1 MGLFQKAP
9 RDEAEASKWG
19 PLEVGPEQVKD
30 FTEEQ
35 WYARVYRGPEAPQL
49 TWRAIIMGS
58 ILGFFL
64 AFTNLYI
71 GLKTGWGLGVAITA
85 CILSY
90 AIWSVLLAFRFA
102 KSPMTIL
109 ENNCMQST
117 ASSAGYATGGTVVS
131 AITALLMLSPTAD
144 NPKGEHLPWYILA
157 GWTFFLGVLGTVLA
171 IPMKRNMINRE
182 RLPFPSGLAA
192 ATTLQSLYSEGKEA
206 LAKAKALVTSAV
218 FGAVF
223 PLLNALNAVKYTDE
237 EGKPARKALIH
248 ETVEI
253 FDFIPGRGVTKGA
266 DGAVTAL
273 KPSDWLI
280 SLETSP
286 VMMAAGAIMGLR
298 TTTWMLIAGLGL
310 AYGLGPWSLEQ
321 LWTNP
326 DGKVIAAVT
335 APAGAWRQSGLWFGA
350 PLLVASG
357 LMYFVLQWRTIVA
370 AIRGAGGG
378 ETGTESQMVKD
389 TEVPMAWMWWGGI
402 FGGTGVILIGH
413 FHFHIPA
420 HLGLLAV
427 GMTFILSLVACRA
440 TGETDITP
448 IGAMGKLMQLTYGV
462 LIPQNAT
469 ANLMTAS
476 ITSSSAGSAADLL
489 NDLKAGYLLG
499 ANPRRQFIAQFL
511 GVFMGTVATTF
522 GFYLLVPDA
531 TAVTGDNPAFPAPA
545 ATSWKAVAEVFKNGL
560 DHMHPTHQTLIY
572 YGLAAGVFLVL
583 LEANLPQKLKK
594 WVPSASGIGLGLILP
609 CFYPISMFIGATA
622 AWAWQKTSAK
632 SAERFLVPVAAGI
645 IAGAALMG
653 VIVAI
658 LNNTVF
664 K

>member
-1 MGLFQKAP
+1 MALFQKAP
-9 RDEAEASKWG
+9 ASREEAAKWG
-19 PLEVGPEQVKD
+19 PLALGPEQVKD
-30 FTEEQ
+30 LTEAE
-35 WYARVYRGPEAPQL
+35 WYARVYRGEDAPQL
-49 TWRAIIMGS
+49 TLRAVAMGS

-85 CILSY
+85 CIMSY
-90 AIWSVLLAFRFA
+90 AIWTLLLGLGAAR
-102 KSPMTIL
+102 SPMTIL

-131 AITALLMLSPTAD
+131 AITAMLMLSATPE
-144 NPKGEHLPWYILA
+144 NPRGEHLPWYVLG
-157 GWTFFLGVLGTVLA
+157 GWTFFLGILGTVLA

-206 LAKAKALVTSAV
+206 IAKAKALVGLAV
-218 FGAVF
+218 FGAIF
-223 PLLNALNAVKYTDE
+223 PLLNTLNAIAYVDE
-237 EGKPARKALIH
+237 DGKPARKALLH
-248 ETVEI
+248 ETVPA
-253 FDFIPGRGVTKGA
+253 FDFLPGRGMLKGE
-266 DGAVTAL
+266 AL
-273 KPSDWLI
+273 KPSDWLL

-286 VMMAAGAIMGLR
+286 VMIAAGAIMGLR
-298 TTTWMLIAGLGL
+298 TTTWMLLGGLGL

-321 LWTNP
+321 LWLNP
-326 DGKVIAAVT
+326 DGKELAAVT
-335 APAGAWRQSGLWFGA
+335 APQGAWRQSGLWLGA

-357 LMYFVLQWRTIVA
+357 LMYFVLQWRTILTA
-370 AIRGAGGG
+370 LRGSGKQAEAGGADG
-378 ETGTESQMVKD
+378 VVAR
-389 TEVPMAWMWWGGI
+389 TEVPVSWMWWGAGL
-402 FGGTGVILIGH
+402 GGAGVIALGH
-413 FHFHIPA
+413 FFFDIPA

-427 GMTFILSLVACRA
+427 GMTFVLSLVACRA

-499 ANPRRQFIAQFL
+499 ANPRRQFAAQVL
-511 GVFMGTVATTF
+511 GVFTGTVATTL

-531 TAVTGDNPAFPAPA
+531 TFVTGDTPAFPAPA
-545 ATSWKAVAEVFKNGL
+545 ATSWKAVADVFKNGL
-560 DHMHPTHQTLIY
+560 GHMHPVHQQLIFQ
-572 YGLAAGVFLVL
+572 GLGLGALLVVAEHL
-583 LEANLPQKLKK
+583 APAKAKRWL
-594 WVPSASGIGLGLILP
+594 PSASGLGLGLILP
-609 CFYPISMFIGATA
+609 AFYPVSMFLGALLA
-622 AWAWQKTSAK
+622 HFWQKASAR
-632 SAERFLVPVAAGI
+632 SAERFLVPSAAGI

-653 VIVAI
+653 VLVAI

-664 K
+664 R